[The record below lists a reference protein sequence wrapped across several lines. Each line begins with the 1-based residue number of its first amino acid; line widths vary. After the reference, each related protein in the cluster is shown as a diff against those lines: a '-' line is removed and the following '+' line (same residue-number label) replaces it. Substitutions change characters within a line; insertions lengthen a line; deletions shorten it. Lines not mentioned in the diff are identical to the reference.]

1 MGRPPR
7 PWGRVWVSRPGLSRL
22 KIGDSVTAWLDGD
35 SARFVGRVASINARA
50 EFTPRVAL
58 TEQER
63 ADLLFGVKIE
73 FASPTSSSGA
83 QLRAG
88 LPITVRLPSASTP

>member
-1 MGRPPR
+1 VYVGAA
-7 PWGRVWVSRPGLSRL
+7 VLSRL

-35 SARFVGRVASINARA
+35 TARFVGRVVAINTRA

-73 FASPTSSSGA
+73 FAAPMASSGTT
-83 QLRAG
+83 LRAG
-88 LPITVRLPSASTP
+88 LPITVRLPTAASAAP